1 MDNNLQIYHG
11 STKIIDSPE
20 FGKGNPNNDYG
31 PGFYCT
37 ENLELAKEWACISRS
52 GGFANAYVIEMTN
65 FSVLELT
72 TPEYGILD
80 WLAVLVNNRVFNI
93 SSRLASE
100 AKEYLTEHF
109 LPDISMFDVIKG
121 YRADDSYFT
130 FAMDFLSNAIS
141 LRQLNR
147 AMLLGVLG
155 EQLMVKSQKAFNKL
169 IFVGSEPVDGEV
181 YFTKRSERDK
191 NAREQYLKRERN
203 TDRRVDD
210 IFMVNILNEEIKRHD
225 SRLQKNILI

>member
-1 MDNNLQIYHG
+1 MMDNNLQIYHG

-169 IFVGSEPVDGEV
+169 MFVGSEPVDGEV
-181 YFTKRSERDK
+181 CFTKRSERDR
-191 NAREQYLKRERN
+191 NAR
-203 TDRRVDD
+203 
-210 IFMVNILNEEIKRHD
+210 D
-225 SRLQKNILI
+225 ST

>member
-1 MDNNLQIYHG
+1 MGNNLQLYHG

-20 FGKGNPNNDYG
+20 FGRGNPHNDYG

-37 ENLELAKEWACISRS
+37 ENLELAKEWACISRN
-52 GGFANAYVIEMTN
+52 GGFANVYAIEMTN
-65 FSVLELT
+65 CSVLELT

-109 LPDISMFDVIKG
+109 FPDISMYDVIKG

-130 FAMDFLSNAIS
+130 FAMDFLSNSIS
-141 LRQLNR
+141 LRQLSR
-147 AMLLGVLG
+147 AMLLGELG
-155 EQLMVKSQKAFNKL
+155 EQLMVKSRKAFSKL
-169 IFVGSEPVDGEV
+169 MFVGSEPVDGEV
-181 YFTKRSERDK
+181 YFAKRSERDK
-191 NAREQYLKRERN
+191 NAREQYLKRDRN
-203 TDRRVDD
+203 TNRRADD
-210 IFMVNILNEEIKRHD
+210 IFMINILNEEIKRHD
-225 SRLQKNILI
+225 SRLQENILI